1 MNVSRAT
8 EFEQHITLPGTRCCE
23 WQLMEAGKQN
33 RLKASNFIGMTD
45 EAAAEGR
52 ENKVVT

>member
-33 RLKASNFIGMTD
+33 RAKASNFIGMTD